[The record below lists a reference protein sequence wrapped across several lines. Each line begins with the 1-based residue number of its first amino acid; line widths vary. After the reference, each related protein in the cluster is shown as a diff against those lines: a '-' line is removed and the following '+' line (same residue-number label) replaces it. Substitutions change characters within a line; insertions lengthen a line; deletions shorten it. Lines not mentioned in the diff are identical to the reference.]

1 MSFIYEPRGKAREY
15 SPLAVNLYSGCGH
28 KCSYCYVP
36 GVIHMDRKDFDEKV
50 KARDRIIEGLKK
62 EAAKMKYSDKQVF
75 MSFTTDPYNPIND
88 ELKLTRKAL
97 EIFLENKI
105 PVSILTK
112 SGLKA
117 LQDLDII
124 KQFGKHIKIGA
135 SLTYDNDT
143 DSNRV
148 ERGAALPGE
157 RLEML
162 KRFHDEGVRT
172 WVSFEPILQPKQ
184 MYNLLLQSLSFV
196 SEYQFGKL
204 SDEKR
209 TFDWDAIVLPVADIL
224 REKKIPFY
232 IKETLRKEISF
243 PLLPEEIDQDYLT
256 LPPFDKGE
264 YKENLFEYP
273 KGKD

>member
-50 KARDRIIEGLKK
+50 KARDKVIEGLKK

-143 DSNRV
+143 DSNRI
-148 ERGAALPGE
+148 EAGAALPGE

-162 KRFHDEGVRT
+162 KRFHQEGVRT
-172 WVSFEPILQPKQ
+172 WVSFEPIVQPKQ
-184 MYNLLLQSLSFV
+184 MLNLLIASIPFV
-196 SEYQFGKL
+196 NEYQFGML
-204 SDEKR
+204 SNEKR
-209 TFDWDAIVLPVADIL
+209 TFDWHAIMIQVADIL
-224 REKKIPFY
+224 RDVEIPFY
-232 IKETLRKEISF
+232 VKKTLQAEIKGIDLSS
-243 PLLPEEIDQDYLT
+243 EEIDQDFLT
-256 LPPFDKGE
+256 LPAFE
-264 YKENLFEYP
+264 KEAFEEKLF
-273 KGKD
+273 